1 MKGSQMKKETLI
13 RIAVASLLAAGSGSA
28 VWAIGRDAGTSGQM
42 QSATPGPAHKQ
53 LAKRAGDYT
62 TVTKFTAQPSATPVD
77 SNGTAKIS
85 VILDGRFLLEEDAGI
100 FMGQETKGTRLWGY
114 DNATTQYVSIWAYT
128 GSTGLMNLTGTSKDD
143 GKTVSFAANFNDDS
157 GAKQVFEVA
166 TRQLDDNHFVVGLY
180 AKNPDGSP
188 GPAFETTYTRKK

>member
-1 MKGSQMKKETLI
+1 MKKENVI
-13 RIAVASLLAAGSGSA
+13 RIAVALLLAAGSGSA

-53 LAKRAGDYT
+53 LAKRAGEYT
-62 TVTKFTAQPSATPVD
+62 TATKFTAQPGATPVD
-77 SNGTAKIS
+77 STGTAKIS

-114 DNATTQYVSIWAYT
+114 DNATKQYVSIWAYT

-143 GKTVSFAANFNDDS
+143 GKTVSFAATFNDDS
-157 GAKQVFEVA
+157 GAKQVLEVA
-166 TRQLDDNHFVVGLY
+166 TRQLDDNNFVVGLY
-180 AKNPDGSP
+180 AKNPDGSR

>member
-1 MKGSQMKKETLI
+1 MKKENVI
-13 RIAVASLLAAGSGSA
+13 RIAVALLLAAGSGSA

-53 LAKRAGDYT
+53 LAKRASEYT
-62 TVTKFTAQPSATPVD
+62 TATKFTAQPGATPVD
-77 SNGTAKIS
+77 STGTAKIS

-114 DNATTQYVSIWAYT
+114 DNATKQYVSIWAYT

-143 GKTVSFAANFNDDS
+143 GKTVSFAATFNDDS
-157 GAKQVFEVA
+157 GAKQVLEVA
-166 TRQLDDNHFVVGLY
+166 TRQLDDNNFVVGLY
-180 AKNPDGSP
+180 AKNPDGSR

>member
-1 MKGSQMKKETLI
+1 MKKENFI
-13 RIAVASLLAAGSGSA
+13 RIAVALFLAAGGGSA

-53 LAKRAGDYT
+53 LAKRAGEYT
-62 TVTKFTAQPSATPVD
+62 TVTRFTAQPGAKPVD
-77 SNGTAKIS
+77 STGTAKIS

-114 DNATTQYVSIWAYT
+114 DNATKQYVSIWAYT

-143 GKTVSFAANFNDDS
+143 GKTVNFDASFNDDS
-157 GAKQVFEVA
+157 GVKQVFEVA
-166 TRQLDDNHFVVGLY
+166 TRRERSEQHLLDRAATLW
-180 AKNPDGSP
+180 
-188 GPAFETTYTRKK
+188 